1 LVHPHVRILRSVLL
15 KGSLVTAGARVGGL
29 LAHLLD
35 LRVGLVRFLAL
46 YHVVYT
52 TGRGHK
58 TFSLVLLLGLLMECL
73 LLELR
78 RLFL

>member
-1 LVHPHVRILRSVLL
+1 MVHPHVRILRSVLL
-15 KGSLVTAGARVGGL
+15 KGDLVTAGARVGGL

-35 LRVGLVRFLAL
+35 LRVGLIGFLAL

-52 TGRGHK
+52 SGWDHK
-58 TFSLVLLLGLLMECL
+58 TFCLVLLLRLLMECL